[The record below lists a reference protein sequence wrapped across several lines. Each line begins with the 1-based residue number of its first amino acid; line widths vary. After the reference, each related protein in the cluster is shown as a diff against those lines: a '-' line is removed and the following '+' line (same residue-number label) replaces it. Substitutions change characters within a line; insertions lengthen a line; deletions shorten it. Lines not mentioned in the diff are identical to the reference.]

1 MRKRNKNMIV
11 KIKILITLIILFML
25 SGVGVMAV
33 STKVNNVK
41 IVLSDGYEMN
51 ILTTKTNVADI
62 LKENNIL
69 VNDNEKVLPKEDEN
83 IGENFKIVITN
94 KSEQEIEVA
103 KVSESGIQTTLDELL
118 DAYDTIIEKIET
130 EEEEIP
136 YETVEKDISN
146 GAEKTKNK
154 ILQEGKNGI
163 KKITYK
169 VKYQN
174 NTQIEKTKI
183 SEEVIEEPVDKI
195 VQVKSAVVTSR
206 ASSSSRTSSSSTVKL
221 YKVTAYCSC
230 SKCCGKSNGITS
242 SGKKATA
249 GRTIAAPSSFAFGT
263 KVIINGKEYVVED
276 RGGAINGNHI
286 DIYMNSHSAAISWGV
301 KYLPVEIIN

>member
-33 STKVNNVK
+33 STKVNNVT
-41 IVLSDGYEMN
+41 IILSDGYEMN